1 MIIRRTSAPTRALLA
16 GVVAAGLASGCTET
30 ASPISRSR
38 LPVYATDLQGKAAS
52 CTASPVQPEAG
63 KTVTATV
70 TTGGGGWC
78 ALTVATGGKPYAA
91 GLVERRPEHGRVY
104 IHSVGDETRVDY
116 TPDAAAVA
124 DTFTVELIPGNA
136 SIAVA
141 VQPAGAVQPASTQ
154 PAAKGLAK

>member
-1 MIIRRTSAPTRALLA
+1 MIPKPGALTWALLA
-16 GVVAAGLASGCTET
+16 GMVGAGLLGGCTQT
-30 ASPISRSR
+30 ASILPQSR

-63 KTVTATV
+63 KTVTATI

-78 ALTVATGGKPYAA
+78 AFSVAEGGKPYAA

-104 IHSVGDETRVDY
+104 IHAVGDETRVDY

-124 DTFTVELIPGNA
+124 DNFAVQLIPGNA
-136 SIAVA
+136 MIAVT
-141 VQPAGAVQPASTQ
+141 VQPANAVQPASTQ
-154 PAAKGLAK
+154 PATKGVAK